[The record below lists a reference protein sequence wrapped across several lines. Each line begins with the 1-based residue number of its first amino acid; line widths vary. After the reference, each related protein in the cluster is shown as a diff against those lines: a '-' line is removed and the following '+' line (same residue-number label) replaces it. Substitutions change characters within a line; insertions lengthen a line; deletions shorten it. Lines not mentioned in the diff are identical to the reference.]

1 MPLVKRL
8 SAFAV
13 VAGLAVMAGCG
24 TAPAGQPSSPSARP
38 TSSTSAPSS
47 GPSAPG
53 SSVPS
58 PGGGKPAPSSPAPSP
73 SRACAAA
80 GTYLTA
86 VRTGQHAGFDRVA
99 FGFSG
104 GLPAYAAS
112 VVKTVYSDAKGDVVP
127 LAGQVLLRVVFRGA
141 NTWCPESAT
150 RTYAGPHVLTPY
162 YPRLLVVSTAG
173 DFEQVLSF
181 GMGLAAPGPY
191 RMYTLTGPD
200 RVVLDVSHVALGR
213 FPGIWDIT
221 NWQQYWKSQYAW
233 DNGHQPWLSN
243 PAMVVEAWSRSR
255 WHTTPVVRQAGAGT
269 FQVTE
274 PDGRVDTVSGMRP
287 VTVPGPWVITKIAY
301 GAAPN
306 GT

>member
-1 MPLVKRL
+1 M
-8 SAFAV
+8 AFE
-13 VAGLAVMAGCG
+13 
-24 TAPAGQPSSPSARP
+24 
-38 TSSTSAPSS
+38 
-47 GPSAPG
+47 
-53 SSVPS
+53 
-58 PGGGKPAPSSPAPSP
+58 
-73 SRACAAA
+73 
-80 GTYLTA
+80 
-86 VRTGQHAGFDRVA
+86 
-99 FGFSG
+99 FSG

-112 VVKTVYSDAKGDVVP
+112 VVKTVYSDTKGDVVP

-141 NTWCPESAT
+141 TTWCPESAA

-191 RMYTLTGPD
+191 RMYALTGPD

-255 WHTTPVVRQAGAGT
+255 WHTTPVVRQVGAGT

-287 VTVPGPWVITKIAY
+287 VAVPGPWVITKIAY
-301 GAAPN
+301 GTAPN